1 MKKYF
6 ILLTLA
12 TFPILTWAQTNNNFT
27 LQQCVDYA
35 LENSAKAKN
44 AKLDE
49 QLAAEKVKEIQG
61 AGLPQIKASHTLMDN
76 LKIQSAFLPSSAFSG
91 GTEGLATSLGGL
103 IGAVAKDPN
112 LNSTAEFQNAAN
124 SFNSFITQGQNTPE
138 IMAVPFG
145 VKYNLVTQ
153 ASVTQLIFDGSYL
166 VGLQAANT
174 YKELS
179 SKSTELTKKDII
191 ANVNKAYLLVLVN
204 EERKKIFST
213 NISRLDTLLRQT
225 RALNQSGF
233 VEKID
238 VSRLEVA
245 YNNLN
250 VEKQKFDNLYELSLE
265 LLKLQM
271 GMDSKENLT
280 VSQKIANFQSSVV
293 TESAIDFNNRSE
305 YGLVKTQ
312 IKLYELD
319 LKNQKFSKLPSI
331 AAFGNFGF
339 NNGAN
344 KFNVYT
350 TKNYGFANVGLAVN
364 MPLFDGFQKYRKAQ
378 QAKINIQKGNN
389 TLLELEKGITAQTK
403 IAQLQLKNST
413 ETLSSQKN
421 NMVLAEEIARVTKE
435 KYAKGVGSSLEVTNA
450 ESELKTAQINYY
462 EALYSSLVNKVEL
475 DAALGILK

>member
-1 MKKYF
+1 MKNYL

-12 TFPILTWAQTNNNFT
+12 TFPFVTWAQSNNNFT

-61 AGLPQIKASHTLMDN
+61 IGLPQVKLSHTLMDN
-76 LKIQSAFLPSSAFSG
+76 LKVQSAFLPSSAFSG
-91 GTEGLATSLGGL
+91 GTADILKLMAQSSDPVLKGGAQQALAGF
-103 IGAVAKDPN
+103 A
-112 LNSTAEFQNAAN
+112 NA
-124 SFNSFITQGQNTPE
+124 PE
-138 IMAVPFG
+138 IAALPFG

-245 YNNLN
+245 YNNLT
-250 VEKQKFDNLYELSLE
+250 VEKQKFDNLYELSVE

-271 GMDSKENLT
+271 GMAPNENLK
-280 VSQKIANFQSSVV
+280 VSQKISDFQSSTI
-293 TESAIDFNNRSE
+293 TESTIDFNNRSE

-344 KFNVYT
+344 KFEVYT
-350 TKNYGFANVGLAVN
+350 TKNYGFANIGLAVN

-389 TLLELEKGITAQTK
+389 TLLELEKGIAAQTK

-462 EALYSSLVNKVEL
+462 EALYNSLVNKVEL
-475 DAALGILK
+475 DAALGVLK

>member
-1 MKKYF
+1 MKNYL

-12 TFPILTWAQTNNNFT
+12 TFPFVTWAQSNNNFT

-76 LKIQSAFLPSSAFSG
+76 LKVQSAFLPSSAFAG
-91 GTEGLATSLGGL
+91 GSEQLLQTLQAANNSDPNLGPVDPNNNQVLYNYATEGLYRLR
-103 IGAVAKDPN
+103 N
-112 LNSTAEFQNAAN
+112 Q
-124 SFNSFITQGQNTPE
+124 PE
-138 IMAVPFG
+138 IAALPFG
-145 VKYNLVTQ
+145 VKYNLITQ

-245 YNNLN
+245 YNNLT
-250 VEKQKFDNLYELSLE
+250 VEKQKFDNLYELSVE

-271 GMDSKENLT
+271 GMAPNENLK
-280 VSQKIANFQSSVV
+280 VSQKISDFQSSTI
-293 TESAIDFNNRSE
+293 TESTIDFNNRSE

-344 KFNVYT
+344 KFEVYT
-350 TKNYGFANVGLAVN
+350 TKNYGFANIGLAVN

-389 TLLELEKGITAQTK
+389 TLLELEKGIAAQTK

-462 EALYSSLVNKVEL
+462 EALYNSLVNKVEL
-475 DAALGILK
+475 DAALGVLK

>member
-1 MKKYF
+1 
-6 ILLTLA
+6 
-12 TFPILTWAQTNNNFT
+12 
-27 LQQCVDYA
+27 
-35 LENSAKAKN
+35 
-44 AKLDE
+44 
-49 QLAAEKVKEIQG
+49 
-61 AGLPQIKASHTLMDN
+61 
-76 LKIQSAFLPSSAFSG
+76 
-91 GTEGLATSLGGL
+91 
-103 IGAVAKDPN
+103 
-112 LNSTAEFQNAAN
+112 
-124 SFNSFITQGQNTPE
+124 
-138 IMAVPFG
+138 MAVPFG
-145 VKYNLVTQ
+145 VKYNLITQ

-245 YNNLN
+245 YNNLT
-250 VEKQKFDNLYELSLE
+250 VEKQKFDNLYELSVE

-271 GMDSKENLT
+271 GMAPNENLK
-280 VSQKIANFQSSVV
+280 VSQKISDFQSSTI
-293 TESAIDFNNRSE
+293 TESTIDFNNRSE

-344 KFNVYT
+344 KFEVYT
-350 TKNYGFANVGLAVN
+350 TKNYGFANIGLAVN

-389 TLLELEKGITAQTK
+389 TLLELEKGIAAQTK

-462 EALYSSLVNKVEL
+462 EALYNSLVNKVEL
-475 DAALGILK
+475 DAALGVLK

>member
-1 MKKYF
+1 MKKYL
-6 ILLTLA
+6 ILLTVTA
-12 TFPILTWAQTNNNFT
+12 FPFITWAQTNNNFT

-35 LENSAKAKN
+35 LENSSKMKN
-44 AKLDE
+44 AKIDE

-76 LKIQSAFLPSSAFSG
+76 LEVQKAFLPASAFNP
-91 GTEGLATSLGGL
+91 LAPSNLIVPLG
-103 IGAVAKDPN
+103 
-112 LNSTAEFQNAAN
+112 
-124 SFNSFITQGQNTPE
+124 
-138 IMAVPFG
+138 FG
-145 VKYNLVTQ
+145 VKYNLITQ

-225 RALNQSGF
+225 RALNQAGF

-245 YNNLN
+245 YNNLT
-250 VEKQKFDNLYELSLE
+250 VEKQKFDNLYELSVE

-271 GMDSKENLT
+271 GMAPNENLT
-280 VSQKIANFQSSVV
+280 VSQKIVEFQSSTI
-293 TESAIDFNNRSE
+293 TESAIDLNNRPE

-319 LKNQKFSKLPSI
+319 LKNQKFSRLPSV

-344 KFNVYT
+344 KFDVYT
-350 TKNYGFANVGLAVN
+350 TKNYGFANIGLAVN
-364 MPLFDGFQKYRKAQ
+364 VPLFDGFQKYRRAQ
-378 QAKINIQKGNN
+378 QAKLNIQKTNN
-389 TLLELEKGITAQTK
+389 TLLSLEKGIATQAK

-462 EALYSSLVNKVEL
+462 EALYTSLVSKVEL
-475 DAALGILK
+475 DASLGILK

>member
-1 MKKYF
+1 MKNYL

-12 TFPILTWAQTNNNFT
+12 TFPFVTWAQSNNNFT

-76 LKIQSAFLPSSAFSG
+76 LKVQSAFLPSSAFAG
-91 GTEGLATSLGGL
+91 GSEQLLQTLQAANNSDPNLGPVDPNNNQVLYNYATEGLNRLR
-103 IGAVAKDPN
+103 N
-112 LNSTAEFQNAAN
+112 Q
-124 SFNSFITQGQNTPE
+124 PE
-138 IMAVPFG
+138 IAALPFG
-145 VKYNLVTQ
+145 VKYNLITQ

-245 YNNLN
+245 YNNLT
-250 VEKQKFDNLYELSLE
+250 VEKQKFDNLYELSVE

-271 GMDSKENLT
+271 GMAPNENLK
-280 VSQKIANFQSSVV
+280 VSQKISDFQSSTI
-293 TESAIDFNNRSE
+293 TESTIDFNNRSE

-344 KFNVYT
+344 KFEVYT
-350 TKNYGFANVGLAVN
+350 TKNYGFANIGLAVN

-389 TLLELEKGITAQTK
+389 TLLELEKGIAAQTK

-462 EALYSSLVNKVEL
+462 EALYNSLVNKVEL
-475 DAALGILK
+475 DAALGVLK

>member
-1 MKKYF
+1 MKNYL

-12 TFPILTWAQTNNNFT
+12 TFPFVTWAQSNNNFT

-61 AGLPQIKASHTLMDN
+61 IGLPQVKLSHTLMDN
-76 LKIQSAFLPSSAFSG
+76 LKVQSAFLPSSAFSG
-91 GTEGLATSLGGL
+91 GTADLLNLMAQSSDPVLKGGAQQALAGF
-103 IGAVAKDPN
+103 A
-112 LNSTAEFQNAAN
+112 NA
-124 SFNSFITQGQNTPE
+124 PE
-138 IMAVPFG
+138 IAALPFG
-145 VKYNLVTQ
+145 VKYNLITQ

-245 YNNLN
+245 YNNLT
-250 VEKQKFDNLYELSLE
+250 VEKQKFDNLYELSVE

-271 GMDSKENLT
+271 GMAPNENLK
-280 VSQKIANFQSSVV
+280 VSQKISDFQSSTI
-293 TESAIDFNNRSE
+293 TESTIDFNNRSE

-344 KFNVYT
+344 KLEVYT
-350 TKNYGFANVGLAVN
+350 TKNYGFANIGLAVN

-389 TLLELEKGITAQTK
+389 TLLELEKGIAAQTK

-462 EALYSSLVNKVEL
+462 EALYNSLVNKVEL
-475 DAALGILK
+475 DAALGVLK